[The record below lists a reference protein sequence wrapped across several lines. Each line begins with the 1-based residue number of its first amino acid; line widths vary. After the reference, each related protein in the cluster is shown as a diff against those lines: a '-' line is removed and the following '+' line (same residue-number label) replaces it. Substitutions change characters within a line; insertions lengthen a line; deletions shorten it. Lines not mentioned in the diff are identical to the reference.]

1 MGSSST
7 KLIYSMAPSQAPDP
21 APSSGILEHF
31 HSQVCSVGKYDNQK
45 GLGENELVFILH
57 L

>member
-7 KLIYSMAPSQAPDP
+7 KLNYSVAPSQAPDP

-31 HSQVCSVGKYDNQK
+31 HSQVYSVRKHDNQK